1 MLVSSYDLAI
11 NKLSELEKT
20 TIVPNFEFTFSKFDY
35 QEMYLISKKC
45 VKNVKEFIDEF
56 IKSIDIIHNKL
67 NELKNQKDKIYIL
80 LAISELKEFIKNDE
94 DDDQKLNDLIT
105 KYPFLCLKII
115 GPMWE
120 NEYFDMYLYFLN
132 KDKFKK
138 CTIMLKN
145 KGLDEN
151 ILKNKSAAYIN
162 IIDESN
168 NLYNSILN
176 PIYFNKMK
184 SLIFN
189 IDENLINNYLESLIK
204 KDTPD
209 FKLSFDHF
217 NLEDNIKSSFWIHLS
232 NDILKIV
239 KSIFNIRKLN
249 KPQFYNDLINCL
261 NLFNSFNLCNEA
273 INTID
278 NIDIILDSKFNKY
291 INDAWYDI
299 YIKNGIKKICSVLFS
314 KNIDKNK
321 LFDLKEDFPELFKD
335 YVIHSP
341 IEIKKI
347 NYVDYWSISNFINKK
362 YCSEF
367 LKKNAVHNDIQIP
380 DDCTFEKKLTDYF
393 NCKKLLIDD
402 INDILMNDNSKDR
415 LHLEYKNLIYTFQY
429 DSDNE
434 KIKKLIENIRLYY

>member
-1 MLVSSYDLAI
+1 MLLSSYDLAI

-45 VKNVKEFIDEF
+45 VKNVRDFIDEF

-67 NELKNQKDKIYIL
+67 NELKQEKEKIYIL
-80 LAISELKEFIKNDE
+80 IAITELKEFIKNNE
-94 DDDQKLNDLIT
+94 DNDQKLNDIIT

-115 GPMWE
+115 GSIWE
-120 NEYFDMYLYFLN
+120 NEYFDLYLYFLN
-132 KDKFKK
+132 KEKFKK

-151 ILKNKSAAYIN
+151 ILKNKSPAYIN
-162 IIDESN
+162 IIDEST
-168 NLYNSILN
+168 NLYNSILR

-189 IDENLINNYLESLIK
+189 IDDKLIDNYLQSLIK
-204 KDTPD
+204 KDIYD
-209 FKLSFDHF
+209 LKLSFDNF

-239 KSIFNIRKLN
+239 KLLFNIRKLN
-249 KPQFYNDLINCL
+249 KPEYYDDLINSL
-261 NLFNSFNLCNEA
+261 NLINSFKLCNEILDT
-273 INTID
+273 INE
-278 NIDIILDSKFNKY
+278 IDIILDSKFNKY
-291 INDAWYDI
+291 INDSWYEI
-299 YIKNGIKKICSVLFS
+299 FIKNGIKKICSVLSS

-321 LFDLKEDFPELFKD
+321 LFDLKEDYPELFKD
-335 YVIHSP
+335 YVLHSSL
-341 IEIKKI
+341 EIKKI
-347 NYVDYWSISNFINKK
+347 NYVEYWSISNFINKK

-367 LKKNAVHNDIQIP
+367 LKKNALHNDIKMP
-380 DDCTFEKKLTDYF
+380 SDFNFEKKLTDYF
-393 NCKKLLIDD
+393 NCKKLLIND
-402 INDILMNDNSKDR
+402 INDILINDNSKDR
-415 LHLEYKNLIYTFQY
+415 IHLEYKNLIYIFQY

-434 KIKKLIENIRLYY
+434 KIQKLIENIRLHY